1 MASKLWDKGRS
12 IDAAMRHLG
21 LTPMPTTLNPMVRAV
36 AYACELIGWEWRKQQ
51 AEAMD
56 AAADAYAATSQSEP
70 KISQP
75 TTA

>member
-1 MASKLWDKGRS
+1 M
-12 IDAAMRHLG
+12 
-21 LTPMPTTLNPMVRAV
+21 TLKPMVRAV

-51 AEAMD
+51 AEAME

-75 TTA
+75 TIA